1 MVHMKSILNSLM
13 LLFCISN
20 MNAAPLNDELVVL
33 HSVTTSQMNAIAS
46 PAIGSLVFNTDDENI
61 YERNATAWKKFSADG
76 SETKIIAGNCAEV
89 SGIGTTTNPYVV
101 KDKNLGE
108 TQSSAGTTC
117 KQILDNG
124 CNVRD
129 GVYWIN
135 PDGGNTANAFQ
146 VYCDMSG
153 GGWTKVG
160 YTNDFIDKKYFGSN
174 DAWRWLSTNFSL
186 SLTDTQI
193 NNIRAVSTEGKQ
205 TYIGKCDGVLHYYYN
220 NGGNYNWAF
229 GFRLHTGV
237 ETTYGQQN
245 YAVGSTAININ
256 VIQDGC
262 KTNKSNSLDTIFEI
276 NDTRVPVINVYSNDT
291 GGSTETFGSPLIS
304 NPAWFR

>member
-1 MVHMKSILNSLM
+1 MKKITISYFISSIIF
-13 LLFCISN
+13 LL
-20 MNAAPLNDELVVL
+20 NAAPLNDELVIL
-33 HSVTTSQMNAIAS
+33 HNVTTIQMNAIAS

-61 YERNATAWKKFSADG
+61 YERNATAWGKFSADG
-76 SETKIIAGNCAEV
+76 SETKIVAGNCAEV
-89 SGIGTTTNPYVV
+89 SGIGTTTNPYVI

-108 TQSSAGTTC
+108 TQATAGTTC

-135 PDGGNTANAFQ
+135 PDGGSTTNAFE

-153 GGWTKVG
+153 GGWTKIG
-160 YTNDFIDKKYFGSN
+160 YVSDFIDKKYFGSN

-205 TYIGKCDGVLHYYYN
+205 TYVGKCDGVLTYYYN
-220 NGGNYNWAF
+220 SGSNYNWSF

-262 KTNKSNSLDTIFEI
+262 RTNRTDSLDTIFEI
-276 NDTRVPVINVYSNDT
+276 NDTRVPIINVYSNDT
-291 GGSTETFGSPLIS
+291 GGITETFGSPLMS
-304 NPAWFR
+304 NPAWLR

>member
-1 MVHMKSILNSLM
+1 MKKITISYFISSIIF
-13 LLFCISN
+13 LL
-20 MNAAPLNDELVVL
+20 NAAPLNDELIVL
-33 HSVTTSQMNAIAS
+33 HNATTAEMNAIVS
-46 PAIGSLVFNTDDENI
+46 PTIGSLIFNTDDNQV
-61 YERNATAWKKFSADG
+61 YEHNVTTWHKLSNNG
-76 SETKIIAGNCAEV
+76 SETKIIAGNCV
-89 SGIGTTTNPYVV
+89 DVYGIGTITTPYII

-108 TQSSAGTTC
+108 TQSAAGTTC

-129 GVYWIN
+129 GIYWIN
-135 PDGGNTANAFQ
+135 PDGGSTSNAFE

-153 GGWTKVG
+153 GGWTKIG
-160 YTNDFIDKKYFGSN
+160 YASDFIDKKYFGSN
-174 DAWRWLSTNFSL
+174 DAWRWLSTNFPL
-186 SLTDTQI
+186 SLTDAQI

-205 TYIGKCDGVLHYYYN
+205 TYIGKCDGVLHYYWDGHDYA
-220 NGGNYNWAF
+220 WAF

-262 KTNKSNSLDTIFEI
+262 KTNRTDSLDTIFEI

-291 GGSTETFGSPLIS
+291 GGTTETFGSPLIS
-304 NPAWFR
+304 NPAWFK